1 MWSDYLERP
10 LVDLD
15 CRNAVFRKQGEVA
28 ILVRKAQI
36 ARSAPMFHPLR
47 AVPSDDKILYA
58 LASLVSLRP
67 RDRESLG
74 V

>member
-1 MWSDYLERP
+1 MQYFVNR
-10 LVDLD
+10 
-15 CRNAVFRKQGEVA
+15 
-28 ILVRKAQI
+28 
-36 ARSAPMFHPLR
+36 ARWRYSFAKRRSRGPPSSAPMFHPLR